1 MKVFLKK
8 CRREIVLFLLA
19 ALAWTG
25 INVTQAFLLEYI
37 SETALEG
44 ISGRRNKNAGRLS
57 AAPFAYFWP
66 ERSIVS
72 PIISV
77 LHALAGGHK
86 HLAQSIDGLFFGHG
100 TQSLVGLLQQ
110 TAVT

>member
-1 MKVFLKK
+1 MRFFMKK

-44 ISGRRNKNAGRLS
+44 ISG
-57 AAPFAYFWP
+57 
-66 ERSIVS
+66 
-72 PIISV
+72 
-77 LHALAGGHK
+77 
-86 HLAQSIDGLFFGHG
+86 
-100 TQSLVGLLQQ
+100 
-110 TAVT
+110 